1 VRDRLL
7 ELWNARDARERALLS
22 IGGIVAIVLILYLL
36 VWDPITSERERL
48 LRELP
53 KLRAQAAEF
62 RQLADEA
69 ESLKG
74 RAKSSPA
81 GQPLSVTIES
91 SAKQANLGA
100 PLRPVQSMGADRV
113 QVSGNGLQFDALIRW
128 IALMATSEG
137 IVVEFAQAT
146 AASEPG
152 RVQLDSLIL
161 KR

>member
-1 VRDRLL
+1 MRDQII
-7 ELWNARDARERALLS
+7 ELWQARNARERAILS
-22 IGGIVAIVLILYLL
+22 GGGIVAIVLILYLL
-36 VWDPITSERERL
+36 VWDPITSDRERL

-62 RQLADEA
+62 RTNADEA

-74 RAKSSPA
+74 RTKSRGT
-81 GQPLSVTIES
+81 GQPLSAAVAG
-91 SAKQANLGA
+91 SAQQANLGA
-100 PLRPVQSMGADRV
+100 PLRPAQSMGADRV
-113 QVSGNGLQFDALIRW
+113 QVSGNGIQFDALIRW
-128 IALMATSEG
+128 IAILASEG

-146 AASEPG
+146 AATEPG